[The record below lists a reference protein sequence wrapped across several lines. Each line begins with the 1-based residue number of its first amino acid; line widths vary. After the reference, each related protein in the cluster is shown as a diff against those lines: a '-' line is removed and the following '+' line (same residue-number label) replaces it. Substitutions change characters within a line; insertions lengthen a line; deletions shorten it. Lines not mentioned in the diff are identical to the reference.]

1 MAGLIDPLLRCI
13 TVHPVN
19 LLEVKCREHGPIFRL
34 RETGR
39 WLCSGGASVV
49 DDPII
54 EVGKGPIRVA
64 WFLHLKVLTSLVLFS
79 PATPSRFVSFVG
91 VERAILRLP
100 EWGWRSVYGYVGLRK
115 PSESASIASWWQ
127 GPQGLKIRARPQAE
141 KRIVSGTCLVR
152 PSCSTH
158 KTSVRIPYRHIQH
171 VLRDAIKR
179 VFKKIERST
188 VNAKLDIVT
197 LES

>member
-1 MAGLIDPLLRCI
+1 MDPLLRCI

-39 WLCSGGASVV
+39 WRCSGGASVV
-49 DDPII
+49 NIPII
-54 EVGKGPIRVA
+54 EVGKGPIGEG
-64 WFLHLKVLTSLVLFS
+64 WFLHLRLLTSLVL
-79 PATPSRFVSFVG
+79 PPSRFVSFVG
-91 VERAILRLP
+91 VERAVLRLP
-100 EWGWRSVYGYVGLRK
+100 EWGSKSVYGYEGLRK

-141 KRIVSGTCLVR
+141 KRIVSGTYLVR
-152 PSCSTH
+152 SSCSTH

-179 VFKKIERST
+179 VSRNRTF
-188 VNAKLDIVT
+188 NAKLDIVT